1 MFMAASRKNL
11 FLYLALACLLGL
23 VAVLSP
29 SFILAQEVQ
38 TGLDLRLVSGGFNDE
53 VEPGEDNIFF
63 MEITNSSSDT
73 ITNIELSADKPKD
86 WIVEFTPDTIDALG
100 AGNYQTVDINIKPPD
115 NTSKGRYTVTVI
127 ADSAETRRVMS
138 IFVRVEN
145 GISDW
150 AWVGAIVVAVVITGF
165 VIVFRRFGRE

>member
-1 MFMAASRKNL
+1 MKRVGSNIKYFRSIL
-11 FLYLALACLLGL
+11 FLLGL

-53 VEPGEDNIFF
+53 INPGEDNLFF
-63 MEITNSSSDT
+63 IEIANSSSDT
-73 ITNIELSADKPKD
+73 ITNIELSADKPKG
-86 WIVEFTPDTIDALG
+86 WIVEFAPDTIDTLG
-100 AGNYQTVDINIKPPD
+100 AGNYRTVDVNIKPPD
-115 NTSKGRYTVTVI
+115 NISKGRYTVTVI

-138 IFVRVEN
+138 IFVRVEQ
-145 GISDW
+145 GASVW
-150 AWVGAIVVAVVITGF
+150 LWVGAIVVAVVITGF

>member
-1 MFMAASRKNL
+1 MKRVGINIKFVWSVL
-11 FLYLALACLLGL
+11 FLLCL

-53 VEPGEDNIFF
+53 VNPGEDNLFF

-73 ITNIELSADKPKD
+73 ITNIEFSADKPKD
-86 WIVEFTPDTIDALG
+86 WIVEFTPDTIDALS
-100 AGNYQTVDINIKPPD
+100 AGNYQTVDVNIKPPD
-115 NTSKGRYTVTVI
+115 NISKGRYTVTVI
-127 ADSAETRRVMS
+127 ADSAGARRVMS
-138 IFVRVEN
+138 IFVSVER
-145 GISDW
+145 GTSVW
-150 AWVGAIVVAVVITGF
+150 LWVGAIVAAAVITGF